1 MNNAKF
7 AILGII
13 VVVLGIV
20 ASQALFIVRQT
31 EQVLVLQ
38 FGEVRDEI
46 SDPGLNVL
54 IPFVQSVARYE
65 KRMLSLDP
73 APELVILSDQ
83 KRIIVDA
90 FMRYR
95 ITDLLIFYQ
104 AVRTE
109 ANFNAQ
115 FGQILNAS
123 VRGVV
128 GERTMADLLSTTR
141 DELMERIKADVA
153 RTAANGFGVEVIDV
167 RIGRSELPAEVSA
180 NVFGRMKSE
189 REREAALLRAE
200 GEQQSLRIR
209 AEADREKTVILA
221 EAQRQAAIL
230 EGEGDAA
237 VNLIL
242 GDAYSRDPEFFDFL
256 LSLEAYRDT
265 FGDDGTTTMVLSPD
279 GEFFRYFKS
288 TQ

>member
-1 MNNAKF
+1 MNSAKF

-13 VVVLGIV
+13 VVVLGII

-38 FGEVRDEI
+38 FGEIRAEI
-46 SDPGLNVL
+46 SEPGLNVL
-54 IPFVQSVARYE
+54 MPFVQKVAHYE

-90 FMRYR
+90 FMRYQ
-95 ITDLLIFYQ
+95 IVDLRIFYQ

-128 GERTMADLLSTTR
+128 GERTMADLLSPTR
-141 DELMERIKADVA
+141 DELMDRIKTDVSTVA
-153 RTAANGFGVEVIDV
+153 LEGFGVEVTDV
-167 RIGRSELPAEVSA
+167 RIGRSELPPEVSA
-180 NVFGRMKSE
+180 NVFGRMQSE
-189 REREAALLRAE
+189 REREASLLRAE
-200 GEQQSLRIR
+200 GEQESLRIR

-230 EGEGDAA
+230 QGEGDAS
-237 VNLIL
+237 VNQIL
-242 GDAYSRDPEFFDFL
+242 GDAYGRDREFFDFL
-256 LSLEAYRDT
+256 RSLETYRAT
-265 FGDDGTTTMVLSPD
+265 FGDEGTTMVLSPD
-279 GEFFRYFKS
+279 GEFFRYFRS